1 MPLSPS
7 RLKDMAEI
15 DIADENLAKL
25 NRLQEIIR
33 VEDGIESSVD
43 ETLARVLDF
52 YNKFVLYSKIAV

>member
-1 MPLSPS
+1 MTV
-7 RLKDMAEI
+7 MAEI

-33 VEDGIESSVD
+33 VEDGIESSVV

>member
-1 MPLSPS
+1 
-7 RLKDMAEI
+7 MAEI

-33 VEDGIESSVD
+33 VEDGLESSMD

-52 YNKFVLYSKIAV
+52 YGKFVPYRKVAV